1 MFSIFRDMPIRR
13 KFIVFYIL
21 FIILPVI
28 AGASF
33 LYCSASDRMLR
44 QEYQN
49 RLSLLGA
56 VSADIDSQLK
66 SLHANVISLYDYT
79 DLFHDAASYQTKR
92 RALIAYFERASRFSA
107 LHYVDAVDD
116 TAYVFYRDDLPQALS
131 DIPNEWIEQVKAA
144 DGRAVW
150 LCHTAEGMEP
160 QILCAAMIKNILK
173 LHEPVGYVFC
183 LVEPGELNRLFDML
197 RLSDQYETDVF
208 LPTGQ
213 QVWSYRQ
220 AWSVSD
226 ASASGKSEP
235 DVSAPDRDLSAF
247 SGARGYVLSKDV
259 NGRDIY
265 SVYVRSSQTDWVY
278 VCRSLLSDIQMLNQ
292 SFLLYAILLCSV
304 LLISLLLGMRFIYG
318 TIIKPLRL
326 LVLSLNTA
334 DPMRLRKIANESHD
348 EIGELYRS
356 YNAQIDRIQQ
366 LMHDVDDAHRRELKQ
381 ELNALQAQIN
391 PHFLYNSLDSI
402 AWMARAQGVPEIAR
416 QLASLSRTLHY
427 SISPHKRYASFYE
440 ELRWV
445 QKYIDLQ
452 RLRFPGLFEARYLLD
467 ERVYPYG
474 TFRLILQPFVENSIH
489 HGFYGMQSGGVITIR
504 AALKEGFIL
513 LVVEDNGSGI
523 SAARLQTLEG
533 HMQDGIGIFNVHR
546 RLRLRFGG
554 RFGVAVRSPECGGV
568 RVEMRLPAVTPDALQ
583 REENG
588 AQEDAHA

>member
-1 MFSIFRDMPIRR
+1 MLAIFRNMPIRR
-13 KFIVFYIL
+13 KFIAFFIL

-28 AGASF
+28 AGAFF
-33 LYCSASDRMLR
+33 LYRSASDRMLR

-66 SLHANVISLYDYT
+66 SLHADVISLYDCT
-79 DLFHDAASYQTKR
+79 DLFYDTASYQTKR
-92 RALIAYFERASRFSA
+92 RALIAYFERASQFSA
-107 LHYVDAVDD
+107 LHYIDAVDE
-116 TAYVFYRDDLPQALS
+116 TAYVFYRGGLPQALS
-131 DIPNEWIEQVKAA
+131 DIPPEWIGEVKAA

-150 LCHTAEGMEP
+150 LCHTQEGADP

-173 LHEPVGYVFC
+173 LHEPVGYAFC
-183 LVEPGELNRLFDML
+183 LVEPGVLNRLFDML

-220 AWSVSD
+220 AWSL
-226 ASASGKSEP
+226 SGANPPE
-235 DVSAPDRDLSAF
+235 APTLVRDLSAF
-247 SGARGYVLSKDV
+247 TGTRGYEITKDA
-259 NGRDIY
+259 NGNDIY
-265 SVYVRSSQTDWVY
+265 SVYVRSSQTGWVY
-278 VCRSLLSDIQMLNQ
+278 VCRSLLSDIQMLNH
-292 SFLLYAILLCSV
+292 SFLLYAVLLCSV
-304 LLISLLLGMRFIYG
+304 LLISLLLGMRSIYG
-318 TIIKPLRL
+318 TIITPLRR

-334 DPMRLRKIANESHD
+334 DPMQLRKIENKSCD

-402 AWMARAQGVPEIAR
+402 AWMARAQDVPEIAR

-504 AALKEGFIL
+504 AALEEGFIL

-546 RLRLRFGG
+546 RLRLRFGE
-554 RFGVAVRSPECGGV
+554 RFGVTVRSPERGGV

-583 REENG
+583 REENDG
-588 AQEDAHA
+588 QEDSYA